1 MAEATI
7 KIDGITVHI
16 TSDIFSVKFMNLIKT
31 IENFQE
37 KCTFIDE
44 PLKKQPQGPIK
55 MDLSSKN
62 TKNIY
67 YTKTPINPPVQRLT
81 KPTPNLTF
89 TNKSID
95 NFKEVSQD
103 EIEKVKKTLYDQD
116 EPKDAIF
123 NLSDIDLITQVKRYL
138 QICNGAEIESY
149 YKSQNIKYRPFHLS
163 GLYSER
169 FGIKTDKQKRIIR
182 DMLRRC
188 IEFTETE
195 HFKNKTTP
203 TTITSY

>member
-1 MAEATI
+1 M
-7 KIDGITVHI
+7 
-16 TSDIFSVKFMNLIKT
+16 
-31 IENFQE
+31 
-37 KCTFIDE
+37 
-44 PLKKQPQGPIK
+44 KKQPQGPIK

-62 TKNIY
+62 NKNIY
-67 YTKTPINPPVQRLT
+67 YTKTPINPPVQRVVNVVNLL
-81 KPTPNLTF
+81 KPNKTSSNSSLTF

-123 NLSDIDLITQVKRYL
+123 NLNDIDLITQVKRYL
-138 QICNGAEIESY
+138 QICNGADIESY